1 MRPAYD
7 NVMNVLEEY
16 SGPLFTGH
24 PKMESLLLPLDLVRH
39 FVTYGCTVSR

>member
-7 NVMNVLEEY
+7 TVTNVLEEY

-24 PKMESLLLPLDLVRH
+24 LKMKSLLLPLDLVPH
-39 FVTYGCTVSR
+39 FVT